1 MTRRR
6 KLGVIYLT
14 HQLLTNV
21 ISQITT
27 LVDRRRFF
35 ELEALPWIDDVRRF
49 ALSLTRDDAEAE
61 DIVQDTYLRA
71 LKSWHTYVPGSDCR
85 RWLFTICRNVFLR
98 TRERSGTTV
107 SLDAADSVG
116 VGAIMRSIARDS
128 RADFEAAQREAE
140 IVPAIRKALALV
152 PQPYRDTV
160 LLVDIQDQTYE
171 FAAARLGVPI
181 GTVRSRLSRGRRIM
195 KEHLWEY
202 AVDSGLARA
211 LVQRSA

>member
-1 MTRRR
+1 
-6 KLGVIYLT
+6 
-14 HQLLTNV
+14 V
-21 ISQITT
+21 ISHIPTF
-27 LVDRRRFF
+27 VDRRGFF
-35 ELEALPWIDDVRRF
+35 ELEALPWIADVQRF
-49 ALSLTRDDAEAE
+49 ALSLTRDEAEAE
-61 DIVQDTYLRA
+61 DVVQDTYLRA

-98 TRERSGTTV
+98 TRERSRTTV
-107 SLDAADSVG
+107 SLDSADT

-140 IVPAIRKALALV
+140 IVPAIRRALALV
-152 PQPYRDTV
+152 PQPYRETV

-195 KEHLWEY
+195 KEHLWEH
-202 AVDSGLARA
+202 AADSGLRGARRP
-211 LVQRSA
+211 VQRSA